1 MTSQEFQAAQK
12 AAGMKNRDVQV
23 LCGVSDQTVI
33 NWRKGYSRVPK
44 AVAHLI
50 LARGIKWRRTEV

>member
-12 AAGMKNRDVQV
+12 AAGMKNRDVQS

-33 NWRKGYSRVPK
+33 NWRKGYSRVPG
-44 AVAHLI
+44 AVAALI
-50 LARGIKWRRTEV
+50 LAKVRANPVRV